1 MFFVVIVQNH
11 KKIAKIVLTIVDNCI
26 RLPTKPIELAKIIIK
41 MRFLL
46 KGMSLKN
53 DVYERFLSFK
63 FQRQAEQKK
72 RITNDEI
79 ILFLLDMA
87 ENKGGK

>member
-1 MFFVVIVQNH
+1 
-11 KKIAKIVLTIVDNCI
+11 
-26 RLPTKPIELAKIIIK
+26 
-41 MRFLL
+41 
-46 KGMSLKN
+46 MSLKN